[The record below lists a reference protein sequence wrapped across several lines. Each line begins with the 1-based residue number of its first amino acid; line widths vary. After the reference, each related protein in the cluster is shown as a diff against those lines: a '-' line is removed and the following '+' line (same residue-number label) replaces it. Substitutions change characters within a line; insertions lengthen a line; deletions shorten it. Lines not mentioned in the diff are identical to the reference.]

1 MSLPHPVPPPLPPR
15 PRLAPVHRL
24 PLRGADDA
32 VIARALAAGDEAA
45 AAAAWDRYAPVA
57 RSVLRRTL
65 GPFDDVEDEVQEVFL
80 RFFRQVPE
88 LRDPHALRPFL
99 IGIAMHVAVS
109 TLRKRRVRRWL
120 HLTPTGVLPDVAA
133 QGLEGGD
140 RAREALRRL
149 YAILDQLDDAGR
161 LTFVLRHIDGME
173 LTEVADALGVSL
185 ATAKR
190 RLAKV
195 TGRVL
200 AMVERDPLL
209 PEYARAMLA
218 GRAAGE
224 EGGG

>member
-1 MSLPHPVPPPLPPR
+1 
-15 PRLAPVHRL
+15 
-24 PLRGADDA
+24 
-32 VIARALAAGDEAA
+32 
-45 AAAAWDRYAPVA
+45 
-57 RSVLRRTL
+57 
-65 GPFDDVEDEVQEVFL
+65 
-80 RFFRQVPE
+80 
-88 LRDPHALRPFL
+88 
-99 IGIAMHVAVS
+99 MHVAVS

-133 QGLEGGD
+133 AGIEGAD

-161 LTFVLRHIDGME
+161 LTFVLRHIEGIE

-195 TGRVL
+195 TARVL

-209 PEYARAMLA
+209 PEYARAMLD
-218 GRAAGE
+218 GRATGE

>member
-1 MSLPHPVPPPLPPR
+1 MPSDPPLLHPRPVPPPLPPR

-32 VIARALAAGDEAA
+32 VIARALVAGDEAA

-133 QGLEGGD
+133 RASTAATG
-140 RAREALRRL
+140 RARPC
-149 YAILDQLDDAGR
+149 AGS
-161 LTFVLRHIDGME
+161 TPSS
-173 LTEVADALGVSL
+173 TSS
-185 ATAKR
+185 T
-190 RLAKV
+190 
-195 TGRVL
+195 T
-200 AMVERDPLL
+200 P
-209 PEYARAMLA
+209 A
-218 GRAAGE
+218 GSRSCCGTSR
-224 EGGG
+224 GWS